1 MLGETSMSVIVDV
14 QNLTKHFGDL
24 VAVDHTS
31 YQVQKG
37 EIFGLLGH
45 NGAGKTT
52 TINMLVGLLTPTEG
66 TAIIAGHDV
75 TTDSLEARRSIGLLP
90 ELPGYYENLTA
101 IQNLQYYSDLA
112 EVPSDIAKMRIQD
125 LLERVGLVK
134 WATTKVGQYSRGMK
148 QRLGIAQALVRD
160 PDVLIFDEPTGGLD
174 PNGTKSIRELIK
186 SLASEQKKTVILS
199 THLLP
204 EATQMCDRVAILK
217 EGKLIALDTIPN
229 LTKAVDAEKG
239 SSLEDIFFRF
249 YDIEAS

>member
-1 MLGETSMSVIVDV
+1 MLGETSMSVIIDV
-14 QNLTKHFGDL
+14 QDLTKHFGDL
-24 VAVDHTS
+24 VAVDHTR
-31 YQVQKG
+31 YQVQKS

-66 TAIIAGHDV
+66 TALIAGHDV
-75 TTDSLEARRSIGLLP
+75 TTDPLEARRSIGLLP
-90 ELPGYYENLTA
+90 DLPGYYDNLTA
-101 IQNLQYYSDLA
+101 IQNLQYYADLA
-112 EVPSDIAKMRIQD
+112 EVPSDIAKERIQD
-125 LLERVGLVK
+125 LLERVGLTK
-134 WATTKVGQYSRGMK
+134 WGTTKVGQYSRGMK

-186 SLASEQKKTVILS
+186 SLASEQKKTVIVS

-229 LTKAVDAEKG
+229 LTEAVDAEEG
-239 SSLEDIFFRF
+239 TSLEDIFFRF
-249 YDIEAS
+249 YDIGVS

>member
-1 MLGETSMSVIVDV
+1 MLGETSMLVIVDV
-14 QNLTKHFGDL
+14 QNLTMHFGDL
-24 VAVDHTS
+24 VAVDHNS
-31 YQVQKG
+31 YQVQKS

-52 TINMLVGLLTPTEG
+52 TINMLVGLITPTEG
-66 TAIIAGHDV
+66 TALIAGHDV
-75 TTDSLEARRSIGLLP
+75 TTDPLEARRSIGLLP
-90 ELPGYYENLTA
+90 DLPGYYDNLTA
-101 IQNLQYYSDLA
+101 VQNLQYYADLA
-112 EVPSDIAKMRIQD
+112 EVPSDIAKTRIQD

-148 QRLGIAQALVRD
+148 QRLGLAQALIRD
-160 PDVLIFDEPTGGLD
+160 PEVLIFDEPTGGLD

-229 LTKAVDAEKG
+229 LTKAVDAEEG
-239 SSLEDIFFRF
+239 ASLEDIFFRF
-249 YDIEAS
+249 YDIGVS